1 METSE
6 HATSHQPFHS
16 PRARRARACVRARL
30 TQNGR
35 KTVGQSF
42 VEFAILLPV
51 LLMMLS
57 GLIEFGFM
65 LNTYLDLIDSAREVA
80 RYLANDDP
88 LHDVSGN
95 FQGSSAVTPEPNNFY
110 SARAWNLMY
119 LSLNRSGNIILDCT
133 TDNMIVSVF
142 VVHNNAVTARYPTD
156 FGENGWSECPSSSH
170 NVSEFTSADITTKLS
185 SLANVPP
192 DTGLVMVEVFYD
204 YHMIMGLPWIR
215 AFVPDPVTL
224 HAYSIMPNA
233 NAAPTPTP

>member
-1 METSE
+1 MDKVYPF
-6 HATSHQPFHS
+6 SHDS
-16 PRARRARACVRARL
+16 PSDIPQARSIRLRLRSRL

-35 KTVGQSF
+35 KSLGQSF
-42 VEFAILLPV
+42 VEFAILLPL

-88 LHDVSGN
+88 VHDVNGS
-95 FQGSSAVTPEPNNFY
+95 FQGNSSVSPEPNNFY
-110 SARAWNLMY
+110 SACAWNLMY
-119 LSLNRSGNIILDCT
+119 LSLDRSGNINLDPT

-156 FGENGWSECPSSSH
+156 FGENGWSQYPSSSH
-170 NVSEFTSADITTKLS
+170 NTSAFTSADITTKLS
-185 SLANVPP
+185 SLTNVPP
-192 DTGLVMVEVFYD
+192 DTGLVMVEVFYE

-215 AFVPDPVTL
+215 VFVPDPVTL
-224 HAYSIMPNA
+224 HAYSIMPNV

>member
-1 METSE
+1 
-6 HATSHQPFHS
+6 
-16 PRARRARACVRARL
+16 
-30 TQNGR
+30 
-35 KTVGQSF
+35 
-42 VEFAILLPV
+42 
-51 LLMMLS
+51 
-57 GLIEFGFM
+57 
-65 LNTYLDLIDSAREVA
+65 
-80 RYLANDDP
+80 
-88 LHDVSGN
+88 
-95 FQGSSAVTPEPNNFY
+95 
-110 SARAWNLMY
+110 
-119 LSLNRSGNIILDCT
+119 
-133 TDNMIVSVF
+133 MIVSVF